1 MSANN
6 SRCYLEAFLTL
17 IYPNRTVKGQ
27 LRAQETVSVP
37 IGSSGNLP
45 VRFQLRLV
53 PFQLTP
59 IGADPNGAAGK
70 FILSVRIGSYDIAIL
85 TQSEQEKMKFPEQM

>member
-6 SRCYLEAFLTL
+6 TKGYFEAFLTL
-17 IYPNRTVKGQ
+17 IHSKSTVKGQ
-27 LRAQETVSVP
+27 FRAQETVSAP

-70 FILSVRIGSYDIAIL
+70 FILLVRIGSYDIAIL
-85 TQSEQEKMKFPEQM
+85 TQSEQEKMNFPEQM